1 MEKNGLTRTQLAKD
15 LGVGTSKPG
24 TWIDGTRLPEP
35 HTIRTLANKLKVSTD
50 YLLDMPGNA
59 LTQRGNVPASVLG
72 EAVRAHVIELML
84 GTDAGDLERR
94 RVERSVPSGRGLLSL
109 LESIAK
115 DAGDKWA
122 DERRAELRD
131 QWIKRTQRAL
141 VQRAVARDG
150 NAAIA
155 MAYLAA
161 ADLRK
166 SGGTGVL
173 LAVPWVHYE
182 EVCAALLGRDVAS
195 KLCRDG
201 TPDEASFDIPLEW
214 EQDLPEAEREAA
226 DALSGKLPKLVIR
239 HVRPGALGELDD
251 QDGLRLTTGS
261 AAG

>member
-1 MEKNGLTRTQLAKD
+1 MEKRGVTRTGLAREF
-15 LGVGTSKPG
+15 GIATSRPG
-24 TWIDGTRLPEP
+24 TWIAGVRLPDP
-35 HTIRTLANKLKVSTD
+35 NTIRSLAIKLRVSTD
-50 YLLDMPGNA
+50 YLLNVPGSA
-59 LTQRGNVPASVLG
+59 LGRGQNLPASVLE
-72 EAVRAHVIELML
+72 EAVRAHVIECLH
-84 GTDAGDLERR
+84 GGDAGEQERR
-94 RVERSVPSGRGLLSL
+94 RVERSVPSGRELLAR
-109 LESIAK
+109 LELIAK
-115 DAGDKWA
+115 DAGDKWK
-122 DERRAELRD
+122 DQRRAELRD
-131 QWIKRTQRAL
+131 RWIKRTQRAL

-166 SGGTGVL
+166 TGGTGVL

-239 HVRPGALGELDD
+239 HVRPGDLGEPDD
-251 QDGLRLTTGS
+251 QDGSRLTTGS
-261 AAG
+261 SAG